1 MPDADSGP
9 KPDAVAGEGEE
20 APGGIPDLS
29 PEARRR
35 RARSVRGRIEN
46 EIMRKAGPGTR
57 AFMIAKRIWSG
68 VYNDG
73 FVHAGNFAYMA
84 LLSLFPF
91 FIAAAAI
98 VSIMGEQ
105 SQREEL
111 IDAIL
116 IALPKAVGTVVG
128 PVARD
133 VVAAREGWLL
143 WIGGA
148 FGLWTAS
155 SLIETVRDILHRSYG
170 TVPARAFWQYR
181 IDSIGVIFVS
191 VILLMLALGAQ
202 FAITAAEHFL
212 YAFFPRLDGVLNG
225 LFVSRL
231 VSAGVLFLAMLALF
245 RALTPGRYQGKG
257 CPKWPG
263 PLFIAAWW
271 TVLIEALP
279 FVLARFFSYDLTYGS
294 LAGVMIALF
303 FFWLV
308 GFGVVVGAALNAAL
322 AVVPGEQVRAE
333 EQGDGEQ

>member
-1 MPDADSGP
+1 LTDESED
-9 KPDAVAGEGEE
+9 
-20 APGGIPDLS
+20 APGGVVDLS

-35 RARSVRGRIEN
+35 RAQSVRGRIER
-46 EIMRKAGPGTR
+46 EILRKAGPGTK
-57 AFMIAKRIWSG
+57 AFMIAKRIWAG
-68 VYNDG
+68 VYHDG

-91 FIAAAAI
+91 FIAATAI

-116 IALPKAVGTVVG
+116 NALPRSVGNAIG

-133 VVAAREGWLL
+133 VAAAREGWLL
-143 WIGGA
+143 WVGGA
-148 FGLWTAS
+148 VGLWTAS
-155 SLIETVRDILHRSYG
+155 SLVETIRDILNRSYG
-170 TVPARAFWQYR
+170 TVPTRAFWQYR
-181 IDSIGVIFVS
+181 IDSIGVIFAS
-191 VILLMLALGAQ
+191 VILLLLALGAQ
-202 FAITAAEHFL
+202 VAITAVEHFL
-212 YAFFPRLDGVLNG
+212 YAFFPRLDSVLEG

-231 VSAGVLFLAMLALF
+231 ITAGVLFAATLGLF
-245 RALTPGRYQGKG
+245 RALTPGQYQSSAY
-257 CPKWPG
+257 PKWPG

-308 GFGVVVGAALNAAL
+308 GFGVVVGASLNAAL
-322 AVVPGEQVRAE
+322 AVVPEERAAAGKAGGKVKE
-333 EQGDGEQ
+333 L